1 MGKMR
6 NTGITYRINPP
17 IQNRQLNDL
26 LAASW
31 HAHRWRDFQ
40 PVLDRSLAFVCAYQE
55 SELIGFVNLA
65 WDGGTHAF
73 ILDTTVHPNFRRRG
87 IGHRLVK
94 EAVEV
99 AEEHH
104 VEWIH
109 VDFEPHLRSFY
120 QACGFQ
126 SSEAGLLHLNPRSD
140 S

>member
-1 MGKMR
+1 M
-6 NTGITYRINPP
+6 
-17 IQNRQLNDL
+17 
-26 LAASW
+26 
-31 HAHRWRDFQ
+31 
-40 PVLDRSLAFVCAYQE
+40 
-55 SELIGFVNLA
+55 IGFVNLA

-120 QACGFQ
+120 QACGFH
-126 SSEAGLLHLNPRSD
+126 SSEAGLLHLDPRPD